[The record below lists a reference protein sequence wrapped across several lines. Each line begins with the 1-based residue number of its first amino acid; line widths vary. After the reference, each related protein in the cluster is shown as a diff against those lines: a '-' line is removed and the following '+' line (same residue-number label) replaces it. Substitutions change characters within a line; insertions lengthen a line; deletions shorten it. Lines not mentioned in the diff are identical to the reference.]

1 MYNALTSTYNL
12 FFHTKSP
19 LDIDW
24 KEEENFARIGRNT
37 ELRDLLS
44 LIKEQIQAMCKF
56 ILSLRKSM
64 LIVHSLF

>member
-12 FFHTKSP
+12 FFRTKSP

-56 ILSLRKSM
+56 MLSLRKSM